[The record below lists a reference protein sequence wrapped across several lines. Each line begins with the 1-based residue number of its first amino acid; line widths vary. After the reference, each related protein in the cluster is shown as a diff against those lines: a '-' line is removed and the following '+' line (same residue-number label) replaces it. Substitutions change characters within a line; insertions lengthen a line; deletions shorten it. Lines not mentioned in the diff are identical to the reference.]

1 MKSNEKTRYNS
12 NYNSQQ
18 NLSTCPSYI
27 PLPEKKISDQ
37 CEKVL
42 NLVDFMNQK
51 YKCKIQNYFDQ
62 KASKKF
68 LESKDIAMKKIYLD
82 DEIISTK
89 SQHDISDEIKEEK
102 KQKRT
107 KTKNKYKSKK
117 NFSCQKMIHIK
128 KKKLKKIKTEENLNV
143 LSDLNHINNGYKD
156 KTKNLNNFYF
166 SKISRQLMIKDDDI
180 DVSSISKGDDK

>member
-18 NLSTCPSYI
+18 NLSTCPSHI

-42 NLVDFMNQK
+42 NLVDFINQK

-68 LESKDIAMKKIYLD
+68 LESKDIAMKKIYLND
-82 DEIISTK
+82 DIISTK
-89 SQHDISDEIKEEK
+89 SQHDISD
-102 KQKRT
+102 
-107 KTKNKYKSKK
+107 
-117 NFSCQKMIHIK
+117 
-128 KKKLKKIKTEENLNV
+128 
-143 LSDLNHINNGYKD
+143 
-156 KTKNLNNFYF
+156 
-166 SKISRQLMIKDDDI
+166 
-180 DVSSISKGDDK
+180 

>member
-1 MKSNEKTRYNS
+1 MKKLDIILIIILNKIYQLAHLI
-12 NYNSQQ
+12 Y
-18 NLSTCPSYI
+18 LC
-27 PLPEKKISDQ
+27 LKKKISDQ

-102 KQKRT
+102 KT
-107 KTKNKYKSKK
+107 KKDKNKK
-117 NFSCQKMIHIK
+117 
-128 KKKLKKIKTEENLNV
+128 
-143 LSDLNHINNGYKD
+143 
-156 KTKNLNNFYF
+156 
-166 SKISRQLMIKDDDI
+166 
-180 DVSSISKGDDK
+180 